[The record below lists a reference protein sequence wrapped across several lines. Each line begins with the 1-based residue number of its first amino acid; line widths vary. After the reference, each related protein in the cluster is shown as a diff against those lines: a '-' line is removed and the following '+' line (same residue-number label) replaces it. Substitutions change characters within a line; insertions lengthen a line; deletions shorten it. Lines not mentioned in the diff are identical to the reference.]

1 MTEVDLSAEP
11 ALTVIKMVSKIN
23 PNVEVVEGQ
32 INRDFYNFKFQLS
45 STKRTTE
52 KFSIEHLSDIFGKPN
67 AHLYAKLE
75 EKLRNA
81 INRIK

>member
-1 MTEVDLSAEP
+1 MSVVDLSAEP
-11 ALTVIKMVSKIN
+11 ALTVIKLVSKIN

-32 INRDFYNFKFQLS
+32 INRDFYHFKLQS
-45 STKRTTE
+45 SNTKRTTE

-75 EKLRNA
+75 QKLRNA
-81 INRIK
+81 INRIN